1 MSELKTQK
9 NNNSVIDF
17 LNTIEN
23 EQRKSD
29 CYVLHDLF
37 SQISGEKPY
46 MWGTSIVG
54 FGSYHYKSKSGR
66 EGDWFPIG
74 FSPRKQNLAIYII
87 AGFKEYGEIMQDMG
101 KFKTSVS
108 CLYVNKLSDIKIEK
122 LKLLVESSLKYMKET
137 YK

>member
-9 NNNSVIDF
+9 NNKNVIDF

-29 CYVLHDLF
+29 CLYLLEMF
-37 SQISGEKPY
+37 GQISGEKPF
-46 MWGTSIVG
+46 MWGDNIVG
-54 FGSYHYKSKSGR
+54 FGSYHYKSKSGQ

-74 FSPRKQNLAIYII
+74 FSPRKQKLVIYII
-87 AGFKEYGEIMQDMG
+87 AGFNEFQEILQDMG

-108 CLYVNKLSDIKIEK
+108 CLYINKLSDINIEK
-122 LKLLVESSLKYMKET
+122 LKLLVESALKYMKEK